1 MSGFSGINGF
11 SGISGFSG
19 ATGESGFSGFSGF
32 SGAATGVTL
41 GDWSIGN
48 SGTKMY
54 FAFSGVNKFSL
65 DSSGN
70 FVAIANVTAYGTLT

>member
-1 MSGFSGINGF
+1 
-11 SGISGFSG
+11 
-19 ATGESGFSGFSGF
+19 
-32 SGAATGVTL
+32 
-41 GDWSIGN
+41 
-48 SGTKMY
+48 MY

>member
-1 MSGFSGINGF
+1 LSGFSGINGT

-19 ATGESGFSGFSGF
+19 ATGASGFSGFSGF

-41 GDWSIGN
+41 GAWSIGN

-70 FVAIANVTAYGTLT
+70 FVAVQNVTAYGTLT